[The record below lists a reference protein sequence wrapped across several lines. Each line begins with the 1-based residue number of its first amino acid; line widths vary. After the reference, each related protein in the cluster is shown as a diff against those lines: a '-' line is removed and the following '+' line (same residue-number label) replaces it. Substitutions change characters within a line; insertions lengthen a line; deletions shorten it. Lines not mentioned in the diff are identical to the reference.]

1 MSLRL
6 AGRDDYQHIIRMA
19 RRFHEASPYSDLEF
33 SEEQSRAVFEKYLG
47 SNKTEI
53 VIILAENDEP
63 SPLGAFDTSS
73 VYGMIIGACSSL
85 PFSEDKVASEL
96 AWWVD
101 EDKRGSKDSLML
113 FKAYQDWARRVGSKI
128 TQMAMLDDVTNLN
141 KFYLK
146 QGFVPAERSY
156 IKRT

>member
-6 AGRDDYQHIIRMA
+6 ATKEDYPHLIRMA

-33 SEEQSRAVFEKYLG
+33 SEEQSRAVFDKYLN

-53 VIILAENDEP
+53 VIILSE
-63 SPLGAFDTSS
+63 DTDGPT
-73 VYGMIIGACSSL
+73 GMIIGAAASL
-85 PFSEDKVASEL
+85 PFSKDKVASEL

-156 IKRT
+156 IKQTNVS

>member
-1 MSLRL
+1 
-6 AGRDDYQHIIRMA
+6 MA

-53 VIILAENDEP
+53 VIILAEDDEP
-63 SPLGAFDTSS
+63 F
-73 VYGMIIGACSSL
+73 GMIIGACSSL
-85 PFSEDKVASEL
+85 PFSGDKVASEL

-101 EDKRGSKDSLML
+101 EGKRGSKDSLML

-156 IKRT
+156 IKRTI

>member
-6 AGRDDYQHIIRMA
+6 ATKEDYPHIIRMA

-53 VIILAENDEP
+53 VIILAADGEP
-63 SPLGAFDTSS
+63 
-73 VYGMIIGACSSL
+73 YGMIIGAASSL
-85 PFSEDKVASEL
+85 PFSQDKVASEL

-156 IKRT
+156 IKRTI

>member
-6 AGRDDYQHIIRMA
+6 ATKEDYPHIIRMA

-33 SEEQSRAVFEKYLG
+33 SEEQSRLVFEKYLG

-53 VIILAENDEP
+53 VIILAADDVP
-63 SPLGAFDTSS
+63 
-73 VYGMIIGACSSL
+73 YGMIIGAASSL
-85 PFSEDKVASEL
+85 PFSKDKVASEL

-156 IKRT
+156 IKRTN

>member
-1 MSLRL
+1 MTLRL
-6 AGRDDYQHIIRMA
+6 ATKEDYTDIIRMA

-33 SEEQSRAVFEKYLG
+33 SEEQSRLVFEKYIG

-53 VIILAENDEP
+53 VIILAVDTEP
-63 SPLGAFDTSS
+63 F
-73 VYGMIIGACSSL
+73 GMIIGAASEL
-85 PFSEDKVASEL
+85 PFSKDKVASEL

-113 FKAYQDWARRVGSKI
+113 FKAYQDWALRVGAKI

-156 IKRT
+156 IKRTL

>member
-6 AGRDDYQHIIRMA
+6 ATKEDYPHIIRMA

-33 SEEQSRAVFEKYLG
+33 SEEQSRTVFEKYLG

-53 VIILAENDEP
+53 VIILAGEEIP
-63 SPLGAFDTSS
+63 
-73 VYGMIIGACSSL
+73 YGMIIGYSNAL
-85 PFSEDKVASEL
+85 PFSLDRVATEL

-128 TQMAMLDDVTNLN
+128 TQMAMLDDVTNLE

-156 IKRT
+156 IKRTI